1 MVAGKRGVITGANV
15 IETTLGGRWGWARRW
30 AGPLAWSALAL
41 IVVLMVGGAY
51 LWEVTGT
58 SAEGSSLENLLT
70 GLAFLSF
77 PAMGALI
84 ASRRPANAIGWLLL
98 GIGLI
103 AALLVASMGY
113 AAYGL
118 VTNEEGAPGAT
129 IAAWFVAW
137 LWFPLIAIIPTFLPL
152 LFPTGSPPSPRWRP
166 VAWFSGAAVAI
177 VSLPAMVEGR
187 LAEGGYDVPNP
198 IGIAS
203 LGDTEEQLFTFM
215 GPVLLVLV
223 GLSLASLIFR
233 YRRGSL
239 QERQQLKWIAL
250 AIAVFL
256 VMTILEDGFQLRVPV
271 LIFPLTLMAIPVS
284 MAIAVLR
291 YRLYDIDRIISR
303 TVAYGVLIAI
313 LGGGYLVVVL
323 ALQSLLPVQDDSPL
337 IVAVSTLAVVAAFGP
352 LRTRVKEAVD
362 RRFNRTSYDAQ
373 QTVDSFAR
381 RLRDEVELELLTT
394 DLVAVVHAAMHP
406 RHVSIWLKPAEPDG
420 G

>member
-1 MVAGKRGVITGANV
+1 M
-15 IETTLGGRWGWARRW
+15 
-30 AGPLAWSALAL
+30 AWSALAL
-41 IVVLMVGGAY
+41 TVVLMVGGAY

-58 SAEGSSLENLLT
+58 SADGSSLENLLT

-98 GIGLI
+98 AIGLV

-118 VTNEEGAPGAT
+118 VTNEGGAPGAT

-137 LWFPLIAIIPTFLPL
+137 LWFPLITMIPTFLPL

-166 VAWFSGAAVAI
+166 VAWLSGAVLAV

-187 LAEGGYDVPNP
+187 LAEGDYDVPNP

-203 LGDTEEQLFTFM
+203 LGDTEEQLFTFV
-215 GPVLLVLV
+215 GPVLLLSIV
-223 GLSLASLIFR
+223 LSLASLVFR

-250 AIAVFL
+250 AVAVFL
-256 VMTILEDGFQLRVPV
+256 VLTILEDGLQLRVPV

-303 TVAYGVLIAI
+303 TVAYGVLTAI
-313 LGGGYLVVVL
+313 LAGGYLVGVL
-323 ALQSLLPVQDDSPL
+323 ALQSLLPVRDDSPV
-337 IVAVSTLAVVAAFGP
+337 IVAVTTLGVVAAFGP
-352 LRTRVKEAVD
+352 LRSRLQRVMD
-362 RRFNRTSYDAQ
+362 HRFNRNRYDAARTIESFGAHLRREVDLESVSIQ
-373 QTVDSFAR
+373 LVGVVEQT
-381 RLRDEVELELLTT
+381 
-394 DLVAVVHAAMHP
+394 MHP
-406 RHVSIWLKPAEPDG
+406 SHVSLWLRSQGLE
-420 G
+420 

>member
-1 MVAGKRGVITGANV
+1 M
-15 IETTLGGRWGWARRW
+15 IETNLGGRWGGAERW
-30 AGPLAWSALAL
+30 AAPSAWSALAL
-41 IVVLMVGGAY
+41 IVVLMVWGAY

-58 SAEGSSLENLLT
+58 SVDGSSLENLLT

-113 AAYGL
+113 AVYGL
-118 VTNEEGAPGAT
+118 VTNEQGAPGAT

-137 LWFPLIAIIPTFLPL
+137 LWFPLITIIPTFLPL

-166 VAWFSGAAVAI
+166 VAWFSGAVLAI
-177 VSLPAMVEGR
+177 VSLPAMLEGR
-187 LAEGGYDVPNP
+187 LAEGDYNVPNP
-198 IGIAS
+198 IGIPS

-250 AIAVFL
+250 AVAVFL
-256 VMTILEDGFQLRVPV
+256 VLTILEDGFQLRVPV

-303 TVAYGVLIAI
+303 TVAYGVLTAI
-313 LGGGYLVVVL
+313 LAGGYLVGVL
-323 ALQSLLPVQDDSPL
+323 TLQSLLPVRDDSPV
-337 IVAVSTLAVVAAFGP
+337 IVAVTTLGVVAAFGP
-352 LRTRVKEAVD
+352 LRSRLQRVMD
-362 RRFNRTSYDAQ
+362 HRFNRSRYDAAR
-373 QTVDSFAR
+373 TIESFGAHLRREVDLESVS
-381 RLRDEVELELLTT
+381 LQLVGVVEET
-394 DLVAVVHAAMHP
+394 MRP
-406 RHVSIWLKPAEPDG
+406 SHVSLWLRSQGLE
-420 G
+420 

>member
-1 MVAGKRGVITGANV
+1 M
-15 IETTLGGRWGWARRW
+15 IETIRGGRGDGARRW

-51 LWEVTGT
+51 LWDVTGT
-58 SAEGSSLENLLT
+58 SVDGSSLENLLT

-77 PAMGALI
+77 PTMGALI

-98 GIGLI
+98 SIGLI

-113 AAYGL
+113 AVYGL
-118 VTNEEGAPGAT
+118 VTNEHGAPGAT

-137 LWFPLIAIIPTFLPL
+137 LWFPLITIIPTFLPL

-166 VAWFSGAAVAI
+166 VAWLSGAVLAI
-177 VSLPAMVEGR
+177 VSVPAMVEGR
-187 LAEGGYDVPNP
+187 LAEGDYNVPNP
-198 IGIAS
+198 IGIPS
-203 LGDTEEQLFTFM
+203 LGDTEEQLFTIM

-256 VMTILEDGFQLRVPV
+256 VLTILEDGFNLRVPV

-291 YRLYDIDRIISR
+291 YRLYDIDRLISR
-303 TVAYGVLIAI
+303 TLAYGSLTA
-313 LGGGYLVVVL
+313 LLAGGYLIVVL
-323 ALQSLLPVQDDSPL
+323 ALQSLLPIQDDSPL

-352 LRTRVKEAVD
+352 LRARVQGVVD

-373 QTVDSFAR
+373 LTVESFGR
-381 RLRDEVELELLTT
+381 RLRDEVEIETLTT
-394 DLVAVVHAAMHP
+394 DLVAVVQQTVHP
-406 RHVSIWLKPAEPDG
+406 RHISVWLKPGDLQ
-420 G
+420 